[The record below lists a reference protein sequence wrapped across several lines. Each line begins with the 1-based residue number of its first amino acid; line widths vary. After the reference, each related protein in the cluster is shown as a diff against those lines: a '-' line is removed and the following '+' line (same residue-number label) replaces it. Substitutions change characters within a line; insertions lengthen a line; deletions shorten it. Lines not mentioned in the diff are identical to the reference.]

1 MEFCWFARFDFLREN
16 KFQKKLKTSRRRLKA
31 NEQRWTMANRETCE
45 KARTVWEKP
54 PEGLAKC
61 HATFCHISRFPVFQL
76 QKLPATEGCSNG
88 KANQDQCPCHQLIYN
103 YAHRHGRPEVGQQ
116 KPFWRICSISQL
128 RHETETETE
137 TQKCQRFR
145 LVCLL
150 GNTLRKY
157 SKQKLKQ

>member
-1 MEFCWFARFDFLREN
+1 MDDGKQRDLRKGTNCLGKTARGIGQMSRNFL
-16 KFQKKLKTSRRRLKA
+16 
-31 NEQRWTMANRETCE
+31 
-45 KARTVWEKP
+45 P
-54 PEGLAKC
+54 YLA
-61 HATFCHISRFPVFQL
+61 IPDSRFSVFRL

-88 KANQDQCPCHQLIYN
+88 KANQEQCPCHQLIYN
-103 YAHRHGRPEVGQQ
+103 YAHQHGRPEVGQQ

-150 GNTLRKY
+150 GDTLRKY